1 MFRDARALIFDLDGT
16 LVDSIADIA
25 HHLNDALAERGLPTH
40 DLASVSQW
48 VGEGAR
54 HLVTRAV
61 SRATLVDEVLAA
73 FRVRYRAH
81 PVIHTHVFAEL
92 DAVLDQLAPG
102 RALCVLSNKPHD
114 LTVQVCQAL
123 LSRWPFAVF
132 EGEQPPRLPKPDPAG
147 AHAVLTAIGVAPGEA
162 VMIGDSEIDVMTAK
176 RAGMKSIAVAWGLR
190 PRSLLQDADA
200 LVETP
205 AELSAL
211 FR

>member
-40 DLASVSQW
+40 DQATVAQW

-54 HLVTRAV
+54 HLVMRAV
-61 SRATLVDEVLAA
+61 SQAALVDEVLAA

-81 PVIHTHVFAEL
+81 PVIHTHVFAG
-92 DAVLDQLAPG
+92 LDQALDRLAPG

-114 LTVQVCQAL
+114 LTVKVCQAL
-123 LSRWPFAVF
+123 LARWPFAVF
-132 EGEQPPRLPKPDPAG
+132 EGEQAGRLPKPDPAG
-147 AHAVLTAIGVAPGEA
+147 VQAILGPLGIAPHEA

-176 RAGMKSIAVAWGLR
+176 RAGMKSIAVSWGLR
-190 PRSLLQDADA
+190 PRALLEGADA
-200 LVETP
+200 LVDAP
-205 AELSAL
+205 SQLASL
-211 FR
+211 FL

>member
-40 DLASVSQW
+40 DVATVAQW

-54 HLVTRAV
+54 HLVMRAV
-61 SRATLVDEVLAA
+61 SQASLVDEVFAA

-81 PVIHTHVFAEL
+81 PVIHTCLYAGL

-102 RALCVLSNKPHD
+102 RALCVLSNKPHE
-114 LTVQVCQAL
+114 LTLQVCQTL
-123 LSRWPFAVF
+123 LARWPFAVF
-132 EGEQPPRLPKPDPAG
+132 EGERAGRLPKPDPAG
-147 AHAVLTAIGVAPGEA
+147 ALVVLGAVGVDPRDA

-176 RAGMKSIAVAWGLR
+176 RAGMRSIAVAWGLR
-190 PRSLLQDADA
+190 PRSRLSDSDA

-205 AELSAL
+205 SELSAL